1 MVPEDLIR
9 RMKKEISAYSRAEV
23 SRIGKTDSVYYDEL
37 FNRVMKSV
45 LVYVDENMHKEIK
58 SILRIEY
65 DKIKKDYIKE
75 HYKLRIK

>member
-1 MVPEDLIR
+1 MR
-9 RMKKEISAYSRAEV
+9 CR
-23 SRIGKTDSVYYDEL
+23 RIGKTDSVYYDEL

-45 LVYVDENMHKEIK
+45 LVYVDENIRNEIK

>member
-1 MVPEDLIR
+1 
-9 RMKKEISAYSRAEV
+9 
-23 SRIGKTDSVYYDEL
+23 
-37 FNRVMKSV
+37 MKSV
-45 LVYVDENMHKEIK
+45 LVYVDENMRNEIK